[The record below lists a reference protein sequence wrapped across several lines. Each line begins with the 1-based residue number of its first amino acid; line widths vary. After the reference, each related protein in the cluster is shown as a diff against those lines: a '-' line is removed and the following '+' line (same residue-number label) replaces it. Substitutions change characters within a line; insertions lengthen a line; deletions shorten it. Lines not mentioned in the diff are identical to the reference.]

1 MKTNVEIFALANL
14 LKFNRISVREVQI
27 FSEKS
32 RISLVDS
39 FLNGFDDLGQKFSE
53 KNLREIVRE
62 KKT

>member
-53 KNLREIVRE
+53 KI
-62 KKT
+62 